1 MNIDLSEEEVI
12 FLHNILEREIS
23 DTKSEIHHSENFS
36 FKEDL
41 KKQVRFIQD
50 VINKLSYVRKLK
62 AG

>member
-1 MNIDLSEEEVI
+1 MNIDLSEEEVV
-12 FLHNILEREIS
+12 FLHNILEREIA

-50 VINKLSYVRKLK
+50 VINKLSYVPKSK